1 MLSSSIRENLDKKKK
16 DKDSKIAM
24 ADKFNDASTVLINKF
39 MAEVTAGNIELDGV
53 TDLMRLFQIYTQ
65 INDIKSG
72 DSEGT
77 GQLPALT
84 KAQHDIMDAVVT
96 VRGNEDD
103 EDSAY
108 LDMDELEKLT
118 SEDIGKLMAQ
128 REITMNKE
136 NESTG

>member
-1 MLSSSIRENLDKKKK
+1 MLSSQLREELDKKKR
-16 DKDSKIAM
+16 DKDSKSAM
-24 ADKFNDASTVLINKF
+24 ADKFNAASTVLINKF

-65 INDIKSG
+65 VNEIKLG
-72 DSEGT
+72 EEEGM

-84 KAQHDIMDAVVT
+84 QAQHDTMDAIVS
-96 VRGNEDD
+96 VRGTGEEDD
-103 EDSAY
+103 TSY
-108 LDMDELEKLT
+108 VDMDELEKLT
-118 SEDIGKLMAQ
+118 SEDINKLMAQ